1 MRILTRPS
9 TLRSLCKFIHPQSAI
24 CNPQSFRFFSLHQ
37 QRALLVLALSILV
50 FLYFRLDYPSPI
62 SPNEEM
68 IRETAV
74 EVLGEVRYP
83 GIHLFKNPPTL
94 EETIAKAGRLKD
106 AASFNKE
113 RPSELLETGT
123 LVMVTK
129 QSQGVVKVR
138 LGRMEPKKLLVFSIP
153 LDLNR
158 VTAEDLCLI
167 PGIGESLAQEMIAYR
182 ERRRAYRSLE
192 ELKEV
197 KGMGEKKYRTLKSFL
212 IVRP

>member
-1 MRILTRPS
+1 
-9 TLRSLCKFIHPQSAI
+9 
-24 CNPQSFRFFSLHQ
+24 
-37 QRALLVLALSILV
+37 
-50 FLYFRLDYPSPI
+50 
-62 SPNEEM
+62 
-68 IRETAV
+68 
-74 EVLGEVRYP
+74 
-83 GIHLFKNPPTL
+83 
-94 EETIAKAGRLKD
+94 
-106 AASFNKE
+106 
-113 RPSELLETGT
+113 
-123 LVMVTK
+123 
-129 QSQGVVKVR
+129 
-138 LGRMEPKKLLVFSIP
+138 MEPKKLLVFSIP